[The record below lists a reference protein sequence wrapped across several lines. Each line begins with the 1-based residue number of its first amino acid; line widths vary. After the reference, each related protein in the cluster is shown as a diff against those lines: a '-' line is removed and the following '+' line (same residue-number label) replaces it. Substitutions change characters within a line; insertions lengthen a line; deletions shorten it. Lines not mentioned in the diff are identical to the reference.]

1 MADRDAPLAVTC
13 RCAAGQTPTEV
24 KAALLEAWR
33 QIRKE
38 MEQAD
43 RDLRPPV
50 G

>member
-1 MADRDAPLAVTC
+1 MADRDAPLIITC
-13 RCAAGQTPTEV
+13 RCAADRTPAEV
-24 KAALLEAWR
+24 KAALLAAWR
-33 QIRKE
+33 CIRKE